1 MTAEWTVL
9 LLVALSGL
17 VVGLF
22 IAWAVSQRQAAR
34 KGSDLSR
41 NYFRGLNYLLNE
53 EPDKAIEV
61 FI

>member
-1 MTAEWTVL
+1 MFGTQSTDR
-9 LLVALSGL
+9 SYRL